1 MRNGFFHLVLS
12 DVYYWLYMH
21 YTSLYLLQIAM
32 WATELFFQFGGEPH
46 FVFPTTAAYQS
57 PQVAQASPQIT
68 SPSVYGTP
76 GASYVSPSV
85 LGRAIMGPELV
96 MSGRHQGLCLYLAR
110 LIRSVMRVFW
120 LVLSNYRVRL
130 CRPFWNAHVVT
141 VSSVPGQKEVQ
152 VYIYSM
158 CNCVTF

>member
-1 MRNGFFHLVLS
+1 MFSLS
-12 DVYYWLYMH
+12 LHFYSSLLLH
-21 YTSLYLLQIAM
+21 YVRTLTQIAV

-57 PQVAQASPQIT
+57 QVVQASPQIM

-76 GASYVSPSV
+76 TSSYASPSV

-110 LIRSVMRVFW
+110 LIR
-120 LVLSNYRVRL
+120 LVV
-130 CRPFWNAHVVT
+130 CAV
-141 VSSVPGQKEVQ
+141 
-152 VYIYSM
+152 
-158 CNCVTF
+158 

>member
-1 MRNGFFHLVLS
+1 MNCISFYLV
-12 DVYYWLYMH
+12 
-21 YTSLYLLQIAM
+21 QIAM

-57 PQVAQASPQIT
+57 PQVAQASPHIT

-110 LIRSVMRVFW
+110 LIRSVTRIVW
-120 LVLSNYRVRL
+120 LIERPRL

-141 VSSVPGQKEVQ
+141 VSTVQGQKEVQ
-152 VYIYSM
+152 VFIL
-158 CNCVTF
+158 CVTALHFKLHI